1 MKNQYILKTEYFDID
16 YKIIKSKRK
25 TLSIIIDETGEV
37 LVKAPKWLSDFEV
50 KKFVFDKRSWIISK
64 IMQFKENP
72 ITKRN
77 YETGE
82 EFLFLGKNYKLMIFE
97 GNYGVG
103 IQDNFIY
110 ISLKKDFFDN
120 YELKRNMII
129 KWYKKQAKKII
140 NERLKY
146 YSKLMSL
153 NYGKVYIRDQ
163 KTRWGSC
170 SGKNNLS
177 FNYKIIMAPKRKF
190 DYIIVHELAHIIYK
204 HHQKSFWNYVEKYC
218 DDYIES
224 RKWFR
229 ENGKKLIL

>member
-110 ISLKKDFFDN
+110 VSLKKDFFDN

-170 SGKNNLS
+170 SEKNNLN
-177 FNYKIIMAPKRKF
+177 FNYKIIMAPKRKL

-204 HHQKSFWNYVEKYC
+204 HHQKTFWNYVGKYC

-229 ENGKKLIL
+229 KNGRKLIL